1 LCNLHEYVAN
11 LFCCI
16 ACITDET
23 YAAALTQCLCSCRIA
38 YSHCN
43 SNYLANPGYAI
54 AVTQPT
60 HLIVRLI
67 QASNADTTVN
77 NGNRPALN
85 VALYKTK
92 PDGTLHHK
100 SKPTLERAVAT
111 SNAGVYTDC
120 VCGCVFEQQ
129 AVEPGEY
136 HIIVSTFLPNIE
148 ASFNLLVYSNPPLS
162 QVFQIR

>member
-1 LCNLHEYVAN
+1 M
-11 LFCCI
+11 
-16 ACITDET
+16 
-23 YAAALTQCLCSCRIA
+23 
-38 YSHCN
+38 
-43 SNYLANPGYAI
+43 
-54 AVTQPT
+54 
-60 HLIVRLI
+60 IVRLI
-67 QASNADTTVN
+67 LAANAATTFS

-85 VALYKTK
+85 VALYKTQ

-100 SKPTLERAVAT
+100 SKPTLERAAAT

-148 ASFNLLVYSNPPLS
+148 APFNLLVYSNPPLS

>member
-1 LCNLHEYVAN
+1 
-11 LFCCI
+11 LFLPI
-16 ACITDET
+16 PH
-23 YAAALTQCLCSCRIA
+23 L
-38 YSHCN
+38 N

-60 HLIVRLI
+60 DMIVRLI
-67 QASNADTTVN
+67 LPATFSSNGN
-77 NGNRPALN
+77 NRPALN
-85 VALYKTK
+85 VALYKAQS
-92 PDGTLHHK
+92 DGTLHHK
-100 SKPTLERAVAT
+100 SKPTVERAVAT

-120 VCGCVFEQQ
+120 VCGCVFEQH

-148 ASFNLLVYSNPPLS
+148 APFNLLVYSNPPLS